1 MMPSIS
7 KVFVSCYL
15 QFFISSSKLLNVR
28 PKYLVTSASY
38 EEKAKNTNP
47 KVGKMAKARNAQF
60 KILNYNR
67 ESCIEII
74 PHSSLRIPNYFVSLP
89 FNR

>member
-1 MMPSIS
+1 MKAFEIYEAEA
-7 KVFVSCYL
+7 KEKWGNTAAY
-15 QFFISSSKLLNVR
+15 QQ
-28 PKYLVTSASY
+28 Y

-47 KVGKMAKARNAQF
+47 KVGKMEKAHNVQF

>member
-1 MMPSIS
+1 MDIILQ
-7 KVFVSCYL
+7 KGGFVNTDG
-15 QFFISSSKLLNVR
+15 K
-28 PKYLVTSASY
+28 KYLVISASY

-47 KVGKMAKARNAQF
+47 KVGKMAKAHNAQF